1 MSFTNSRGTRG
12 ATQPAN
18 TILTRAVNRLLAW
31 RIRRGG
37 RLLGNTYGLVLT
49 TVGRRTG
56 TARSTPVSYFPDGDG
71 RWLIVASAAGAAKN
85 PSWFFNLAAHPDKV
99 QIELPD
105 RTVAVHAEQLHG
117 HQREV
122 AWQQIASASKLFKRY
137 AQKTDRELPVILLT
151 QQRAAQDS

>member
-18 TILTRAVNRLLAW
+18 TLITRAVNGVLTR

-56 TARSTPVSYFPDGDG
+56 TLRSTPVSYFPDGDG
-71 RWLIVASAAGAAKN
+71 RWLIVASAAGAPKN
-85 PSWFFNLAAHPDKV
+85 PAWFFNLAAHPDKV

-117 HQREV
+117 HQRDV
-122 AWQQIASASKLFKRY
+122 AWQQISSTSKLFQRY

-151 QQRAAQDS
+151 EQRAAQES

>member
-1 MSFTNSRGTRG
+1 M
-12 ATQPAN
+12 
-18 TILTRAVNRLLAW
+18 LTRAVNRLLAW